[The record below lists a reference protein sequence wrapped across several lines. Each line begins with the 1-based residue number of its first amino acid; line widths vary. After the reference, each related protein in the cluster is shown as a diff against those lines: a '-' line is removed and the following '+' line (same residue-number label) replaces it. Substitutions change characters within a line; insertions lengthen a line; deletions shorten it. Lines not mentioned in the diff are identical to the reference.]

1 MTGDTLTDFFGD
13 VIHAYTRAD
22 AIRDGVLVE
31 LPAAICQEAGIIAPV
46 AVTAEVWH
54 LIDPGNLDQMPGQS
68 VTGRLWDL
76 LWTFTVAARS
86 SRGRHHSTVT
96 YRCIFLVCREAM
108 GGSVITE
115 NKTVT
120 LRAVCGPG
128 DQGEPVI
135 TIMLP
140 WED

>member
-31 LPAAICQEAGIIAPV
+31 LPAAICQEAGVIVPV

-76 LWTFTVAARS
+76 LWAFTVAARS
-86 SRGRHHSTVT
+86 SVVVT
-96 YRCIFLVCREAM
+96 IQLSPIAASSLCAARRWA
-108 GGSVITE
+108 GARS
-115 NKTVT
+115 
-120 LRAVCGPG
+120 LRTRP
-128 DQGEPVI
+128 
-135 TIMLP
+135 
-140 WED
+140 